1 MSSRTSAS
9 SPTGSVAAA
18 LLAAGVGAC
27 FIGLIVILAE
37 ASTAVS
43 SRRSFYAP
51 TGSLSGKA
59 ILTVLVWL
67 LTWAVLHRRWAKRD
81 VDIVKAMRLATFL
94 VALGLLG
101 TFPPFF
107 YLFD

>member
-1 MSSRTSAS
+1 MSFRTSDRR
-9 SPTGSVAAA
+9 PTGPIAAA
-18 LLAAGVGAC
+18 LLAAGVGSS
-27 FIGLIVILAE
+27 FIGLIVVLGE

-43 SRRSFYAP
+43 SRLSFYPP

-67 LTWAVLHRRWAKRD
+67 LAWTVLHALWSKRD
-81 VDIVKAMRLATFL
+81 IDLPKAMRLAALL

-107 YLFD
+107 YLFG